1 MANVD
6 YIDNGNDDGANLGRS
21 DGKIGFY
28 GLAAPIVVQT
38 ITVKASLSVG
48 TANVNTFIKA
58 DVTAILTAL
67 SNLGLITIA

>member
-6 YIDNGNDDGANLGRS
+6 YIDNGNDDGSNLGRS

-38 ITVKASLSVG
+38 ITVKASLTVG
-48 TANVNTFIKA
+48 TVNTNISA